1 MYTPSDSNAAM
12 NPVVSPGARAYARIG
27 IESAVMNA
35 SPQQLVTMLFDG
47 AKAAIGI
54 ARHHMANGDIA
65 AKGNAISKA
74 VSIIDSGL
82 KAGLDGE
89 AGGSA
94 GAELA
99 ANLSALY
106 DYINQ
111 RLLYAHV
118 RNDASLLDEAARLL
132 ENIASAWREISGRQ
146 HVQAPSGDV
155 GVHLS
160 IRGGYDAA
168 T

>member
-1 MYTPSDSNAAM
+1 MYTSSAAV
-12 NPVVSPGARAYARIG
+12 PVRNPGARAYARVG
-27 IESAVMNA
+27 IESAVMSA
-35 SPQQLVTMLFDG
+35 SPQQLLTMLFDG
-47 AKAAIGI
+47 AKAAISM
-54 ARHHMANGDIA
+54 ARHHMASGDIV

-82 KAGLDGE
+82 KASLDAE

-111 RLLYAHV
+111 RLLYANLH
-118 RNDASLLDEAARLL
+118 NDPGMLDEAERLL
-132 ENIASAWREISGRQ
+132 ENIASAWREINA
-146 HVQAPSGDV
+146 APTNPAPASLAGGD
-155 GVHLS
+155 LS
-160 IRGGYDAA
+160 IRG
-168 T
+168 

>member
-1 MYTPSDSNAAM
+1 
-12 NPVVSPGARAYARIG
+12 
-27 IESAVMNA
+27 
-35 SPQQLVTMLFDG
+35 MLFDG
-47 AKAAIGI
+47 AKAAISM
-54 ARHHMANGDIA
+54 ARHHMANGDVV

-82 KAGLDGE
+82 KASLDAE

-111 RLLYAHV
+111 RLLYANL
-118 RNDASLLDEAARLL
+118 RNDPALLEEADRLL
-132 ENIASAWREISGRQ
+132 ENIASAWREISGGQ
-146 HVQAPSGDV
+146 MHAASPGPVAGDR
-155 GVHLS
+155 S
-160 IRGGYDAA
+160 ARG
-168 T
+168 

>member
-1 MYTPSDSNAAM
+1 MYTSSAAAPTL
-12 NPVVSPGARAYARIG
+12 NPGARAYARVG
-27 IESAVMNA
+27 IESAVMSA
-35 SPQQLVTMLFDG
+35 SPQQLLTMLFDG
-47 AKAAIGI
+47 AKAAISM
-54 ARHHMANGDIA
+54 ARHHMASGDVV

-82 KAGLDGE
+82 KASLDAE

-111 RLLYAHV
+111 RLLYANL
-118 RNDASLLDEAARLL
+118 RNDPALLEEADRLL
-132 ENIASAWREISGRQ
+132 ENIASAWREISGGQ
-146 HVQAPSGDV
+146 MHAASPGPVAGDR
-155 GVHLS
+155 S
-160 IRGGYDAA
+160 ARG
-168 T
+168 

>member
-1 MYTPSDSNAAM
+1 MHTSSAAFPAI
-12 NPVVSPGARAYARIG
+12 NSGARAYARVG
-27 IESAVMNA
+27 IESAVMSA
-35 SPQQLVTMLFDG
+35 TPQQLLTMLFDG
-47 AKAAIGI
+47 AKAAIGM
-54 ARHHMANGDIA
+54 ARHHMAKRDIV

-82 KAGLDGE
+82 KASLDAE

-111 RLLYAHV
+111 RLLFANLH
-118 RNDASLLDEAARLL
+118 NDPAMLDEADRLL
-132 ENIASAWREISGRQ
+132 ENIASAWREINGLQ
-146 HVQAPSGDV
+146 K
-155 GVHLS
+155 
-160 IRGGYDAA
+160 AA
-168 T
+168 ENAGFASAESAARS

>member
-1 MYTPSDSNAAM
+1 MYTSSAAAPM
-12 NPVVSPGARAYARIG
+12 LNPGARAYARVG
-27 IESAVMNA
+27 IESAVMSA
-35 SPQQLVTMLFDG
+35 SPQQLLTMLFDG
-47 AKAAIGI
+47 AKAAISM
-54 ARHHMANGDIA
+54 ARHHMASGDVV

-82 KAGLDGE
+82 KASLDAE

-111 RLLYAHV
+111 RLLYANLH
-118 RNDASLLDEAARLL
+118 NDPALLEEADRLL
-132 ENIASAWREISGRQ
+132 ENIASAWREISGGPNG
-146 HVQAPSGDV
+146 ALSSGAVIND
-155 GVHLS
+155 LS
-160 IRGGYDAA
+160 ARG
-168 T
+168 

>member
-1 MYTPSDSNAAM
+1 MYTSSAAAPTL
-12 NPVVSPGARAYARIG
+12 NPGALAYARVG
-27 IESAVMNA
+27 IESAVMSA
-35 SPQQLVTMLFDG
+35 SPQQLLTMLFDG
-47 AKAAIGI
+47 AKAAISM
-54 ARHHMANGDIA
+54 ARHHMASGDVV

-82 KAGLDGE
+82 KASLDAE

-111 RLLYAHV
+111 RLLYANL
-118 RNDASLLDEAARLL
+118 RNDPALLEEADRLL
-132 ENIASAWREISGRQ
+132 ENIASAWREISGG
-146 HVQAPSGDV
+146 HMHAASSGPAAGD
-155 GVHLS
+155 LS
-160 IRGGYDAA
+160 ARG
-168 T
+168 

>member
-1 MYTPSDSNAAM
+1 MYTSSAAA
-12 NPVVSPGARAYARIG
+12 PVRNPGARAYARVG
-27 IESAVMNA
+27 IESAVMSA
-35 SPQQLVTMLFDG
+35 SPQQLLTMLFDG
-47 AKAAIGI
+47 AKAAISM
-54 ARHHMANGDIA
+54 ARHHMASGDIV

-82 KAGLDGE
+82 KASLDPE

-111 RLLYAHV
+111 RLLYANLH
-118 RNDASLLDEAARLL
+118 NDPGMLDEAERLL
-132 ENIASAWREISGRQ
+132 ENIASAWREINDAQKHPASASLAGN
-146 HVQAPSGDV
+146 D
-155 GVHLS
+155 LS
-160 IRGGYDAA
+160 IRG
-168 T
+168 